1 MHTVSRPAS
10 SRVPL
15 PRAMFRRIGSNAS
28 VSASGVTAAEFI
40 GLKPSSSTS
49 SVSLRSVASVYG
61 TLPRNALRNAF
72 LALRRAAAAKKRK
85 RIAERLARVAGQRI
99 PDAGLSRAEK
109 MPWVTVSQRL
119 Q

>member
-40 GLKPSSSTS
+40 GLKPCLSSS

-85 RIAERLARVAGQRI
+85 RIAERLARVAGQRTSGTGM
-99 PDAGLSRAEK
+99 PPAGK

>member
-1 MHTVSRPAS
+1 VHSVSRLAT

-15 PRAMFRRIGSNAS
+15 PRALFRRIGNDAS
-28 VSASGVTAAEFI
+28 VPASGVTAAEFI
-40 GLKPSSSTS
+40 GLKPCASTS
-49 SVSLRSVASVYG
+49 SVSLRSVASEYG
-61 TLPRNALRNAF
+61 TPPRNALRNAF

-85 RIAERLARVAGQRI
+85 HIAERLARVAGQRI
-99 PDAGLSRAEK
+99 PDAGLPRAEK

>member
-1 MHTVSRPAS
+1 VHTVSRPAS

-40 GLKPSSSTS
+40 GLKPCLSSS

-72 LALRRAAAAKKRK
+72 LALRRAAAAKRCR

-99 PDAGLSRAEK
+99 PDAGLPQAEK
-109 MPWVTVSQRL
+109 MPWVRVSQRL